1 MQFAFSEYQLDTQ
14 TRTLQRRG
22 ERIHVEAK
30 VFDLLVYLIEHR
42 ERIVSADELL
52 DALWSGVSV
61 TPVALSRA
69 VGKARRAVGDD
80 GDRQAVL
87 STEHGRGF
95 RFVAE
100 VSIVPAAD
108 AVTATSSGY
117 AWTRRNLRAAL
128 VPVGLVA
135 AAVGLWVGSR
145 ATAPL
150 PGEPSIA
157 VLPFVNFSGDPE
169 QEYFSDGITEEL
181 IHKLTAIEE
190 LHVIGR
196 TSSFFFKGKDVDLR
210 TIGET
215 LGVDH
220 LLEGSVR
227 RSGTRLRVTAQ
238 LVTAA
243 DGLHLWSNSY
253 DRELDDIFKIQ
264 EEIAG
269 NVAEALQI
277 ELGLNAANPVAGQ
290 TTENRDAYLWNLRGG
305 EIFDRLNESNLEHAR
320 AAFERASEFDPE
332 YLPPYINIATI
343 RRIQFAWGLGSAA
356 NTLVPAER
364 RVRQA
369 LAINPNYSD
378 AHAELGALL
387 VYSGDWNRAEE
398 EFKRALEL
406 DPNNFRTLY
415 MYGYALS
422 QFQGRPHEA
431 VPMLE
436 RVTRMDPLH
445 FELTNSYALA
455 LAKAGRVDDAVR
467 ELERI
472 AEIDPTYSFSYYSLG
487 VFDAWYRAQYA
498 SGIRWLL
505 RSFELNPRA
514 AEVAFELAILFLDLG
529 DAASAERWV
538 EVAER
543 NSAGSNHGD
552 LGRFALE
559 LYRGDNASAELTSRR
574 LAETVETREGYQ
586 HISYYTWLREL
597 QRTNPDLAKRVYAR
611 LHPEL
616 LQENP
621 RVDAW
626 NHAVAIS
633 LAVWKRRS
641 GDNAAAD
648 LLLRRSLSVI
658 QETTDPYYPPAS
670 AMAYLL
676 LGETDSA
683 LGALHEAIDANW
695 RFGSW
700 FLEHDPTY
708 APLWDHPKFQT
719 LMTELRADMAGQ
731 LAELREM
738 EKRGELAAIPRDEAN
753 LH

>member
-1 MQFAFSEYQLDTQ
+1 
-14 TRTLQRRG
+14 
-22 ERIHVEAK
+22 
-30 VFDLLVYLIEHR
+30 
-42 ERIVSADELL
+42 
-52 DALWSGVSV
+52 
-61 TPVALSRA
+61 
-69 VGKARRAVGDD
+69 
-80 GDRQAVL
+80 
-87 STEHGRGF
+87 
-95 RFVAE
+95 
-100 VSIVPAAD
+100 
-108 AVTATSSGY
+108 
-117 AWTRRNLRAAL
+117 
-128 VPVGLVA
+128 
-135 AAVGLWVGSR
+135 
-145 ATAPL
+145 
-150 PGEPSIA
+150 
-157 VLPFVNFSGDPE
+157 
-169 QEYFSDGITEEL
+169 
-181 IHKLTAIEE
+181 
-190 LHVIGR
+190 
-196 TSSFFFKGKDVDLR
+196 
-210 TIGET
+210 
-215 LGVDH
+215 
-220 LLEGSVR
+220 
-227 RSGTRLRVTAQ
+227 
-238 LVTAA
+238 
-243 DGLHLWSNSY
+243 
-253 DRELDDIFKIQ
+253 
-264 EEIAG
+264 
-269 NVAEALQI
+269 
-277 ELGLNAANPVAGQ
+277 
-290 TTENRDAYLWNLRGG
+290 
-305 EIFDRLNESNLEHAR
+305 
-320 AAFERASEFDPE
+320 
-332 YLPPYINIATI
+332 
-343 RRIQFAWGLGSAA
+343 
-356 NTLVPAER
+356 
-364 RVRQA
+364 
-369 LAINPNYSD
+369 
-378 AHAELGALL
+378 
-387 VYSGDWNRAEE
+387 
-398 EFKRALEL
+398 
-406 DPNNFRTLY
+406 

>member
-1 MQFAFSEYQLDTQ
+1 MRFGFSEYQLDTQ

-22 ERIHVEAK
+22 ERIHIEAK